1 MRFLTP
7 TRNRKLNSSITSPAS
22 SEMDVQNLLGY
33 VFWDVIDKVCTGMS
47 FVQQQKSTQD
57 KSSSISSNKNV
68 EDKSS
73 SKSSDKNV
81 EDKSSSKS
89 SNKNVED
96 KSSSKSAKSSV
107 SEQPKSCHTGS
118 SSNKCASPNPKFQV
132 FLLIITF
139 QSLSVFFVVLLFLC
153 KLS

>member
-7 TRNRKLNSSITSPAS
+7 TRNQKLNSSITSPAS

-33 VFWDVIDKVCTGMS
+33 VFWDVIDQVCTGMS

-57 KSSSISSNKNV
+57 KSSSKSSNKNV

-73 SKSSDKNV
+73 SKSS
-81 EDKSSSKS
+81 
-89 SNKNVED
+89 NKKVED

-139 QSLSVFFVVLLFLC
+139 QSLSVCFVVLLFFDFDFC
-153 KLS
+153 AS